1 MTKIA
6 RLTSENELQ
15 AVHAEVLINSTS
27 LVTKISDNSVVAGM
41 IAGNAKTGKKALKD
55 IALAITHL
63 FPDDAS
69 GIALD
74 QVASDHGV
82 AARLGSASSTTYVRL
97 IADNG
102 TIYLQ
107 GTHTVKGRQG
117 IVFDLEENITIGTKG
132 YGYVKVRSQTSG
144 DITNVDAYTISTVT
158 PVPSG
163 HIGIVNEYGAT
174 GGRDSESD
182 ERLRQRI
189 KEGPNILARSTID
202 YLTQAFI
209 TLDSDILR
217 VTFEGISSAG
227 KVVIG
232 IITESGITLTQN
244 ELDILLTGIG
254 PYLSLTEINPIG
266 TQSYGVEL
274 KNIEYQPIDIEF
286 RVELVDVGAVDAV
299 AIDIQV
305 GLAKYVDHRFWDPTS
320 SVEWTKL
327 FEITK
332 NTDGVKNLPATF
344 FTPNNDVEVDV
355 NKLPRFRGFIMRDL
369 SGAILLNQAGTLD
382 PIYYPNEVDESL
394 VATVL

>member
-15 AVHAEVLINSTS
+15 AVHAEVLINQTA
-27 LVTKISDNSVVAGM
+27 LVSKISDNSVVAGM

-63 FPDDAS
+63 FPDDAA

-74 QVASDHGV
+74 QVATNHGI

-97 IADNG
+97 IADAG

-107 GTHTVKGRQG
+107 GTNTVKGRQG
-117 IVFDLEENITIGTKG
+117 IVFDLEENITIGAKG

-144 DITNVDAYTISTVT
+144 DITNIAAYTIATVT
-158 PVPSG
+158 PIPTG
-163 HIGIVNEYGAT
+163 HIGVVNEYGAT
-174 GGRDSESD
+174 GGRDVEGD

-189 KEGPNILARSTID
+189 KEGPNTLARSTID

-209 TLDSDILR
+209 KLDSDILR
-217 VTFEGISSAG
+217 ITFEGINSVG

-232 IITESGITLTQN
+232 IITESGVTLTQN
-244 ELDILLTGIG
+244 ELDILLTGAA

-286 RVELVDVGAVDAV
+286 RVELVDVGAVDSV
-299 AIDIQV
+299 AIDIQI
-305 GLAKYVDHRFWDPTS
+305 GFAKYVDHRFWDPTS
-320 SVEWTKL
+320 NVDWSRL
-327 FEITK
+327 FEIAR
-332 NTDGVKNLPATF
+332 NTEGVKNLPATF

-369 SGAILLNQAGTLD
+369 SGAILLNQSGTLD
-382 PIYYPNEVDESL
+382 PIYYPNEVDASL
-394 VATVL
+394 EATVL